1 MGEEP
6 GRLRAIGPDT
16 AKGNPMT
23 LGLCFWILM
32 LIWLVFGLASWNNA
46 VGPYGSV
53 GNTLLLFV
61 LLLLLGWKAFG
72 APLHG

>member
-1 MGEEP
+1 VAGYSRSLNED
-6 GRLRAIGPDT
+6 AI
-16 AKGNPMT
+16 MT
-23 LGLCFWILM
+23 IGLCFWILM

-46 VGPYGSV
+46 VGPYGTV

-61 LLLLLGWKAFG
+61 LPTAAWAGNAFG